1 MNNQPPIWQL
11 VACSS
16 TLYICCHGY
25 LLGLYNT
32 QHATWTFGLVIPS
45 INMALTTFTILGLL
59 EVGKTILDPFG
70 NDDSLSENLN
80 ISCLMAETNA
90 GSVRWMNGAAR
101 LPFGDGA
108 DRNDVRPSRLAKG
121 LAKSIGLGEV
131 SLGEPL
137 AKSPHKSEKF
147 EFEHEK
153 AESPHEKKN
162 K

>member
-1 MNNQPPIWQL
+1 MLIVLAPFALFPR
-11 VACSS
+11 
-16 TLYICCHGY
+16 TG
-25 LLGLYNT
+25 
-32 QHATWTFGLVIPS
+32 
-45 INMALTTFTILGLL
+45 ALTVPLCGVLTLFYRGFLVLS
-59 EVGKTILDPFG
+59 KSFLDPFG

-121 LAKSIGLGEV
+121 LAKSIGHGEV